1 MSASRTRSAIIF
13 FDPVWA
19 GRNEK
24 RGKKKAFLRC
34 CCWDIAIF
42 VASIE
47 RTSEGACAIMT
58 NAVNNGELL
67 AAFRMKAT
75 FMKSWKPSSTPSV
88 RR

>member
-24 RGKKKAFLRC
+24 RGKEKPFVVVVGI
-34 CCWDIAIF
+34 DIAIF
-42 VASIE
+42 VASID